1 MGKLV
6 GPFFGFSASP
16 TIIKS
21 MVVHGGCEALSLGV
35 TASAGSPGASVPV
48 SVRSSGD
55 KGGIEAETG
64 REPGS
69 GGNPT
74 FPTLPALLQF
84 TPEQAVSLFPD
95 EGVVPGLPT
104 VSRKMPE
111 EVIPFGREPK
121 EGLLV
126 KEDAIPMSAVA
137 RQQLIIGQAVSLPS
151 DADGVPELP
160 TVSRKTSEEVTSF
173 DRESGDGSLGR
184 EDALTISTVASQLF
198 VKGWG

>member
-1 MGKLV
+1 
-6 GPFFGFSASP
+6 
-16 TIIKS
+16 
-21 MVVHGGCEALSLGV
+21 MVTSGGHEALSLGEI
-35 TASAGSPGASVPV
+35 APARSPGADVPEL
-48 SVRSSGD
+48 VRSSGD

-74 FPTLPALLQF
+74 LPTLPALLQF

-126 KEDAIPMSAVA
+126 KEDAIPMSAVV
-137 RQQLIIGQAVSLPS
+137 RRG
-151 DADGVPELP
+151 
-160 TVSRKTSEEVTSF
+160 TSKICVQSF
-173 DRESGDGSLGR
+173 
-184 EDALTISTVASQLF
+184 
-198 VKGWG
+198 